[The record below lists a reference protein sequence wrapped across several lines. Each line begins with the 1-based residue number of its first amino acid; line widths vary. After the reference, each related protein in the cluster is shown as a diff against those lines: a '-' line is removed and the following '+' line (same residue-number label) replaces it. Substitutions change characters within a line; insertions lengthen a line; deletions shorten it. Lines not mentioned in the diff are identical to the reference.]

1 MYDLNELKT
10 FVSVM
15 ETGNL
20 KDSAQALGVSKSTL
34 SRRINHLETVL
45 NQPLLRRQA
54 NRLIANEA
62 GLQFLPFAKKMLA
75 IADDGLKAVEDLKG
89 EVTGKLTVY
98 VHNILIRGWFSNRMF
113 EFLDKYPGVNMEV
126 KTGNNVSQGSSAN
139 DVSIWVGKPTDE
151 GLKAEKIGQLT
162 QGVYASP
169 RYLEERGE
177 FTHPSELNQCAWVDM
192 IKNDENSICLDNE
205 KEGRVC
211 FSVPDS
217 RLIVDQFTLHVDA
230 MIRGNGVGILPHYL
244 VDMRARHHADS
255 LVNCLP
261 DWRADPMPVYIQ
273 YPYGHLPKKLQVLIN
288 YLKEESQHFY

>member
-1 MYDLNELKT
+1 MYDLNEVKT

-15 ETGNL
+15 GTGNL
-20 KDSAQALGVSKSTL
+20 KESALELGVSKSTL

-62 GLQFLPFAKKMLA
+62 GLQFLPFARKMLE
-75 IADDGLKAVEDLKG
+75 IADEGLKAVEDLKG

-98 VHNILIRGWFSNRMF
+98 VHNVLIRGWFSSRMF
-113 EFLDKYPGVNMEV
+113 EFLDQHPGVNMEV
-126 KTGNNVSQGSSAN
+126 KTGNNLVQGLSGN
-139 DVSIWVGKPTDE
+139 DVSIWVGQPADE
-151 GLKAEKIGQLT
+151 GLKAEKIGELS

-169 RYLEERGE
+169 QYLEE
-177 FTHPSELNQCAWVDM
+177 TTHIQHPSELHHYAWVDM
-192 IKNDENSICLDNE
+192 IKNDEGSICLENDVDG
-205 KEGRVC
+205 KVC
-211 FSVPDS
+211 FEVPES
-217 RLIVDQFTLHVDA
+217 RLIVDQFTLHADA
-230 MIRGNGVGILPHYL
+230 IVRGNGVGILPNYL
-244 VDMRARHHADS
+244 VDMRAKHHADS

-288 YLKEESQHFY
+288 YLKEESRHFY